1 MANSGGTDPADRVAV
16 DLVPGAQKSG
26 ASAVRI
32 DAVIR
37 IENLHGFAAS
47 VPLLAILALSAPGIL
62 RPLFSP
68 YRAGRCGRARA
79 LEPLIEAGQEKRRPI
94 RSCQSPGVLALGFFP
109 FPRAPVFCFL
119 WYPTET
125 ILRSSRVFGWT

>member
-16 DLVPGAQKSG
+16 DLVPEAQKSG

-68 YRAGRCGRARA
+68 YRAARCGGARA
-79 LEPLIEAGQEKRRPI
+79 LEPPIEAGKEGRKWI
-94 RSCQSPGVLALGFFP
+94 
-109 FPRAPVFCFL
+109 
-119 WYPTET
+119 
-125 ILRSSRVFGWT
+125 

>member
-1 MANSGGTDPADRVAV
+1 MANFGGTDPADRVAV

-47 VPLLAILALSAPGIL
+47 VPLLAILAPRSRGN
-62 RPLFSP
+62 RSP
-68 YRAGRCGRARA
+68 RAGVPDSIHSQAGRF
-79 LEPLIEAGQEKRRPI
+79 P
-94 RSCQSPGVLALGFFP
+94 SSPHH
-109 FPRAPVFCFL
+109 
-119 WYPTET
+119 
-125 ILRSSRVFGWT
+125 